1 MSSDSIEVM
10 RKEKLFYSINDL
22 IINFLSYRRFI
33 DSEMTKRGLR
43 FDTKPVA
50 FDFEKSD
57 KKGK

>member
-1 MSSDSIEVM
+1 M
-10 RKEKLFYSINDL
+10 RKDKLFYSINDL
-22 IINFLSYRRFI
+22 IIFFLSYRRFI